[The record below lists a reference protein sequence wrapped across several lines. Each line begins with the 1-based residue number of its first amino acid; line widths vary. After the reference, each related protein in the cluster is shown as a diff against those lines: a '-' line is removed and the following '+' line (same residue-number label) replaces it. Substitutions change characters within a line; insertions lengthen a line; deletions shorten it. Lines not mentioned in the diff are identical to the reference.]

1 MATQT
6 PTQQETLIPT
16 GSWNVDPVHSTVEF
30 SVRNMGIVN
39 VKGHF
44 REFEGTL
51 ESNGDLGSV
60 QARGSV
66 RVASVDTR
74 SEKRDEHLL
83 ADDFFDAENH
93 SQMTFESTR
102 IEPAGDR
109 LRVIGNLTIRGTTR
123 EVELDAVVHG
133 PIEDP
138 WGGERVGI
146 EVTGAINR
154 LDYGLRW
161 DVKTPGGDRLA
172 SNEVKLEL
180 YVGAVKAE

>member
-6 PTQQETLIPT
+6 LTRQETVIPT
-16 GSWNVDPVHSTVEF
+16 GTWNIDPAHSTVEF

-44 REFEGTL
+44 SEFEGTL
-51 ESNGDLGSV
+51 ESDGDPDSV

-66 RVASVDTR
+66 QVASVNTR
-74 SEKRDEHLL
+74 SEKRDGHLL
-83 ADDFFDAENH
+83 GEDFFDAENH
-93 SQMTFESTR
+93 PEITFESTR
-102 IEPAGDR
+102 IEPARDH
-109 LRVIGNLTIRGTTR
+109 LRVVGYLTIRGTTR
-123 EVELDAVVHG
+123 EIELDAVVNG

-146 EVTGAINR
+146 EATGAINR
-154 LDYGLRW
+154 LDYGLHW

-180 YVGAVKAE
+180 YLGAVKAE